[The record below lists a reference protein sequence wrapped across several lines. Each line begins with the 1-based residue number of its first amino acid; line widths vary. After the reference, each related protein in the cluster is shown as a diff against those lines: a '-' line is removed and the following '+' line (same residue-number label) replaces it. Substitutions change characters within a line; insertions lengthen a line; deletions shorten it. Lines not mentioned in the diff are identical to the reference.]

1 MRKINKIII
10 HCTATHEGQNVTAKQ
25 VDSWHKKR
33 GWSGIGY
40 HYLIGLDGTIEEG
53 RPLEQIGA
61 HTKGQNRN
69 SIGVC
74 YVGGLDADGNPK
86 DTRTEQQQDALIN
99 LITDLKERFPG
110 ATVHGHREFSAKACP
125 CFDAKEEYKY
135 VGNVRKSPMQSTT
148 MQASGVAIASGAGT
162 AISTVSGLDANAQ
175 YIVLIFAGL
184 VILSGIWV
192 MRERLRKWANGDR

>member
-1 MRKINKIII
+1 MRKITKIIV

-40 HYLIGLDGTIEEG
+40 HYLVGLDGTIEEG
-53 RPLEQIGA
+53 RPVEQVGA

-69 SIGVC
+69 SVGVC
-74 YVGGLDADGNPK
+74 YVGGLDKDGNPK
-86 DTRTEQQQDALIN
+86 DTRTEQQQDALLN

-125 CFDAKEEYKY
+125 CFDAKSEYAN
-135 VGNVRKSPMQSTT
+135 VGNVRKSPAQSTT

-162 AISTVSGLDANAQ
+162 AISTLGGLDANAQ
-175 YIVLIFAGL
+175 YIVLVFAGL
-184 VILSGIWV
+184 VVLSGLWI
-192 MRERLRKWANGDR
+192 MRERLKKWANGDR

>member
-1 MRKINKIII
+1 MRNINKIII
-10 HCTATHEGQNVTAKQ
+10 HCTATHEGQSVTAKQ

-74 YVGGLDADGNPK
+74 YVGGLDKEGNPK

-125 CFDAKEEYKY
+125 CFDAKEEYKD
-135 VGNVRKSPMQSTT
+135 VGNVRKSLVRSTT
-148 MQASGVAIASGAGT
+148 VQASGVAIASGAGT

-175 YIVLIFAGL
+175 YIVLVFAGL
-184 VILSGIWV
+184 IIVSGLWI
-192 MRERLRKWANGDR
+192 MRERIKKWANGDR

>member
-1 MRKINKIII
+1 MRKINKIIV

-25 VDSWHKKR
+25 VDTWHKKR

-53 RPLEQIGA
+53 RPLEQVGA
-61 HTKGQNRN
+61 HTKGHNRN

-74 YVGGLDADGNPK
+74 YVGGLDKEGSPK
-86 DTRTEQQQDALIN
+86 DTRTEQQQDAMLN
-99 LITDLKERFPG
+99 LIMDLKERFPG
-110 ATVHGHREFSAKACP
+110 ASVHGHREFSAKACP
-125 CFDAKEEYKY
+125 CFDAKEEYKN
-135 VGNVRKSPMQSTT
+135 VGNVRKSLAQSTT
-148 MQASGVAIASGAGT
+148 VQASGVAIASGAGT

-184 VILSGIWV
+184 IMLSGLWI
-192 MRERLRKWANGDR
+192 MRERLKKWVNGDR